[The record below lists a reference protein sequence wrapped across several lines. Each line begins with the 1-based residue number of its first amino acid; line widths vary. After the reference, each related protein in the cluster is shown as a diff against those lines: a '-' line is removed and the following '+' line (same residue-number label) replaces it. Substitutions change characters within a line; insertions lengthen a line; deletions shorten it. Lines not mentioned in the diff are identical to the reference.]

1 MRAAAFA
8 SLLVAVTLMVVAI
21 GASSGVVIDGSAAAD
36 NGKPTPTP
44 VRSVETVNTPIAE
57 VASPTP
63 VTPTATPVTPTPTPV
78 TPTPTPV
85 TPTPTPVTPTP
96 TPVTPTPTPVT
107 PTPTET
113 PSTPTPTT
121 TPDPTTNAP
130 QMPAGWDQAMRLEDG
145 SYVGVATSGSLN
157 IRSAPKID
165 ASIVDTTYAQH
176 PVTIFEPVAG
186 DAVDGNTTWYRVG
199 DNEYVTS
206 AYVEPFTE
214 PAPPATYDGHWL
226 DINLSTFYAVAYD
239 GSTPVHVAIIITGTE
254 GHGTPDGQFAI
265 QRRVANETMD
275 SATVGVP
282 KGSPGYYYLPN
293 VKWTQY
299 FADGG
304 FAIHTNYWSSPD
316 QYGTY
321 GSHGCVNMMEQDAYF
336 MWNYLNICDHVSS
349 HF

>member
-8 SLLVAVTLMVVAI
+8 GLLVAVTLMVVAI
-21 GASSGVVIDGSAAAD
+21 GASSGLVVDQSAAAD
-36 NGKPTPTP
+36 NGKRTPTP
-44 VRSVETVNTPIAE
+44 IPTVQIVNTPVAE
-57 VASPTP
+57 AATPAAVTPTSTP

-85 TPTPTPVTPTP
+85 TPTPTP
-96 TPVTPTPTPVT
+96 TPVTPTPTPVPVT
-107 PTPTET
+107 PTA
-113 PSTPTPTT
+113 
-121 TPDPTTNAP
+121 TPDATTNAP
-130 QMPAGWDQAMRLEDG
+130 QMPAGWDQAMHLQDG
-145 SYVGVATSGSLN
+145 SLVGIVTSGSLN

-165 ASIVDTTYAQH
+165 ASIVDTTYAKH
-176 PVTIFEPVAG
+176 PVTVFEPVAG
-186 DAVDGNTTWYRVG
+186 DPVDGNTTWYRIG

-206 AYVEPFTE
+206 AYVEPFVRPT
-214 PAPPATYDGHWL
+214 PQITYDGHWL
-226 DINLSTFYAVAYD
+226 DIDLATYYAVAYD
-239 GSTPVHVAIIITGTE
+239 GTTPVHVAIIITGTE

-265 QRRVANETMD
+265 QRRVASEIMD

-321 GSHGCVNMMEQDAYF
+321 GSHGCVNLMEPDAYF
-336 MWNYLNICDHVSS
+336 MWNFLTIGDHVSS